1 VSSKT
6 AEISHTLS
14 NEMIDI
20 SAHELESLYSTL
32 HEVHLKNQQ
41 LPNDLVAHNEVLE
54 KLRTELATTNAELEK
69 VTAAASEAE
78 IETLHKDQKVQTA
91 KAKKYWLQK
100 CE

>member
-1 VSSKT
+1 
-6 AEISHTLS
+6 
-14 NEMIDI
+14 MIDI
-20 SAHELESLYSTL
+20 SAHELESLRSAL
-32 HEVHLKNQQ
+32 RKACLKIKQ
-41 LPNDLVAHNEVLE
+41 LWNDLVARDEVLE